1 MLNVVKATEGRRF
14 ALTEHG
20 HVLPRVQV
28 PVAPIG
34 PVAMK
39 GCVLLMIVGWFC
51 PKSVDNSNMASVTV
65 QNNISSEKQ
74 INHI

>member
-1 MLNVVKATEGRRF
+1 MLNVLNTTEGRRF

-20 HVLPRVQV
+20 HVLPGVQV
-28 PVAPIG
+28 PVAPVG

-51 PKSVDNSNMASVTV
+51 PKSVDNSNMTSVMEQNNVTV
-65 QNNISSEKQ
+65 NKI
-74 INHI
+74 IVL